1 MMATRRAFLAHSGAI
16 VIGFTLLGGK
26 AGRVLAETS
35 GNVASHAD
43 EADQAI
49 RLGQTRTDATQ
60 LDSWLSIDRNG
71 DVTIFSGKVELG
83 TGVRTA
89 LGQIAAEELELP
101 FERVALIQGD
111 TARTPDEGYTAGS
124 QTIQAGG
131 VNVRKAAATARQVLI
146 NLAATRLDV
155 PSDQLNLADGVISS
169 IADPRRRVSYADLVG
184 DQHFALPIDDN
195 VVTKDPSLYTV
206 VGQPVQ
212 RVDLPPKVTGGV
224 TYVQDLRLPGM
235 LHARVIHPSG
245 VNARLAQVDES
256 SITGLP
262 GVVKIVRNGSF
273 LAVVAERE
281 EQAIKAANQLQVSWD
296 PGPALPSEDTLSD
309 YLLAQQTQDKIL
321 TSTGDPDEA
330 LQQP

>member
-26 AGRVLAETS
+26 AGRGLAESS
-35 GNVASHAD
+35 GHVASHAD

-49 RLGQTRTDATQ
+49 HLGQTTTNATQ

-89 LGQIAAEELELP
+89 LGQIAAEELDLP

-146 NLAATRLDV
+146 NLAATQLDV
-155 PSDQLNLADGVISS
+155 PSDQL
-169 IADPRRRVSYADLVG
+169 
-184 DQHFALPIDDN
+184 
-195 VVTKDPSLYTV
+195 T
-206 VGQPVQ
+206 
-212 RVDLPPKVTGGV
+212 
-224 TYVQDLRLPGM
+224 
-235 LHARVIHPSG
+235 
-245 VNARLAQVDES
+245 
-256 SITGLP
+256 
-262 GVVKIVRNGSF
+262 
-273 LAVVAERE
+273 
-281 EQAIKAANQLQVSWD
+281 
-296 PGPALPSEDTLSD
+296 
-309 YLLAQQTQDKIL
+309 
-321 TSTGDPDEA
+321 
-330 LQQP
+330 